1 MTNKPEEILSAD
13 IYEELLSLK
22 LDEELYT
29 ALTALRDKIR
39 NEICEKVPPL

>member
-1 MTNKPEEILSAD
+1 MTDKPKEILSAD

-29 ALTALRDKIR
+29 ALTALRERIR
-39 NEICEKVPPL
+39 NEICEKIPPL